1 MSHHRTT
8 VDKGLKLISDLS
20 SCGQFSGRMK
30 PKYCILSDIGKIVLY
45 QDTIIKRDEKTNSIL
60 LRSGFNIEDRIKW
73 NPSWKKPDNV
83 EIDKN
88 GFMSVWYLDGNDE
101 TLNIPTKE
109 KNYTTSSLLKN

>member
-1 MSHHRTT
+1 M
-8 VDKGLKLISDLS
+8 S
-20 SCGQFSGRMK
+20 SC
-30 PKYCILSDIGKIVLY
+30 P
-45 QDTIIKRDEKTNSIL
+45 IKS
-60 LRSGFNIEDRIKW
+60 
-73 NPSWKKPDNV
+73 PDNV